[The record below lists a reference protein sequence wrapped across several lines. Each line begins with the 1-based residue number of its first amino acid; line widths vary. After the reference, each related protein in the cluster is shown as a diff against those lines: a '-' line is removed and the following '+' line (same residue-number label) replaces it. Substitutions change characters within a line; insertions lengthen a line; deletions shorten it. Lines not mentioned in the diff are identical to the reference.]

1 MRTNFWVA
9 VALLAI
15 VIAFGLWETTTMSG
29 VANRYISAAEE
40 LQALIRDEQWQ
51 RADEVVSAYRE
62 RWDESGSWLQTLV
75 IHEELDAVDMALRR
89 IHAGVEA
96 RDQSLCGEGCAEL
109 REYAEHLYH
118 RDAFTLG
125 NVL

>member
-9 VALLAI
+9 MGLLVI
-15 VIAFGLWETTTMSG
+15 VIAFGIWETTVMGGIAT
-29 VANRYISAAEE
+29 RYISAAEE
-40 LQALIRDEQWQ
+40 LQALIRDGQWQ
-51 RADEVVSAYRE
+51 RADETVRAYRE
-62 RWDESGSWLQTLV
+62 RWNESNSWLQTLV

-96 RDQSLCGEGCAEL
+96 QDYALCGEACAEL

-118 RDAFTLG
+118 RDAFNLG